1 MRVKGLFN
9 DNFAS
14 KIFGEGIFLLWKGI
28 CEWRDYITAKRKD
41 SLRLKP
47 RESLKTLHYTLLTL
61 HSQMRPQPH
70 LGYFFI
76 SLMMTC
82 ISAVDIFPSPLRS

>member
-1 MRVKGLFN
+1 
-9 DNFAS
+9 
-14 KIFGEGIFLLWKGI
+14 
-28 CEWRDYITAKRKD
+28 
-41 SLRLKP
+41 
-47 RESLKTLHYTLLTL
+47 LKTLHYTLLTL
-61 HSQMRPQPH
+61 HSQMRPRPH